1 MTIEMWVAILI
12 LFSAIV
18 LFITEWLRVDIVAI
32 GVMVSLMLTGLVTT
46 QEALSGFSNPA
57 VLTIAS
63 LFVIGGAIMQTG
75 LAGII
80 GQRILKIAGTKP
92 GRLTFV
98 IMLTVGLLSA
108 FMSDA
113 GTVAVLL
120 PAIIS
125 LGISANISPSKLLI
139 PLSYGSLLGGA
150 TTLIGTP
157 PNIIVSDLLRE
168 EGLKPFG
175 FFDYTPIGICLF
187 AAGIIFI
194 LLIGRRMLPD
204 YQPQQNIQRI
214 ATPQEL
220 VDIYRLPDNLFRL
233 RVRRNS
239 SLVGQEIEMSG
250 LRKNF
255 NLTILRINR
264 PQKPR
269 QIAHLGDTQLVL
281 HSEGYETFEP
291 SPEFIFQKDDI
302 LIVQGTPD
310 DVTHSAAALNLG
322 VQPAQAVDDY
332 SLITNEAGIA
342 EILLPPR
349 SSLVGKT
356 IVDVN
361 FGKRYHITVL
371 GIRRPGTDETQDLK
385 DTQLSF
391 GDTLLVLGSW
401 KNILE
406 LRSRRRDF
414 VILGQPEEMLTAP
427 ARKKAPLA
435 LLIMAA
441 MLVMMVT
448 NLLPVS
454 AASMTAALMMVL
466 SGCVSIDEAYEAIDW
481 KSIVLIAGMIPMSIA
496 LENVGL
502 VKLIASVIT
511 EYLGGFGPV
520 VVLSGLFIM
529 TSLFTQF
536 LSNTAT
542 TVLIA
547 PIGLVAAQQ
556 LNIQPYAFLMA
567 ISIAASMAFATPVA
581 SPVNTLVMGAGS
593 YRFKDFIKVG
603 VPMILVV
610 LVVSLLVL
618 PVFWPF

>member
-1 MTIEMWVAILI
+1 MTIEMWIAIFLLI
-12 LFSAIV
+12 SAII
-18 LFITEWLRVDIVAI
+18 LFITEWLRVDVVAI
-32 GVMVSLMLTGLVTT
+32 GVMVSLILTGLVTT
-46 QEALSGFSNPA
+46 EEALSGFSNPA

-125 LGISANISPSKLLI
+125 LGVSSNISPSKLLI
-139 PLSYGSLLGGA
+139 PLSFGSLLGGA

-168 EGLKPFG
+168 EGLRPFG
-175 FFDYTPIGICLF
+175 FFDFTPIGICLF
-187 AAGIIFI
+187 VAGIIFI

-220 VDIYRLPDNLFRL
+220 VDIYRLPDNLFHL
-233 RVRRNS
+233 RVRRSS
-239 SLVGQEIEMSG
+239 SLVGQGIMISG
-250 LRKNF
+250 LRKDF

-269 QIAHLGDTQLVL
+269 QIVHLGDTQLVL
-281 HSEGYETFEP
+281 HSDGYETIDP
-291 SPEFIFQKDDI
+291 SPDFIFQKDDV
-302 LIVQGTPD
+302 LIVQGKPD
-310 DVTHSAAALNLG
+310 DVAHSAAALNLG
-322 VQPAQAVDDY
+322 VQPAQPTNDY

-371 GIRRPGTDETQDLK
+371 GIRRPGTEEQLDLK
-385 DTQLSF
+385 ETQLSF
-391 GDTLLVLGSW
+391 GDTLLVFGPW
-401 KNILE
+401 KNISE
-406 LRSRRRDF
+406 LRNRRRDF
-414 VILGQPEEMLTAP
+414 VILGQPEEMLTTP

-441 MLVMMVT
+441 LLIVMVT
-448 NLLPVS
+448 NLLPVA
-454 AASMTAALMMVL
+454 AASMTAALLMVL
-466 SGCVSIDEAYEAIDW
+466 SGCVSIDEAYESIDW

-511 EYLGGFGPV
+511 EFLGGFGPIM
-520 VVLSGLFIM
+520 VLSGLFIM

-593 YRFKDFIKVG
+593 YRFKDFIKIG
-603 VPMILVV
+603 VPMIIVV

-618 PVFWPF
+618 PIFWPF